1 MAIQIKKYKPEQQ
14 YIKAMIAWDTWA
26 GKTTFASTAC
36 RPLFLCTENWL
47 LSIADKQP
55 DMIEI
60 KSVQDLREAYKFLET
75 EHPEEYDT
83 IVVDSLSEMANTIKN
98 RLTNYWQTPM
108 SMRDWWTLWDTLMWI
123 FSKIIS
129 LPYHILFL
137 THTQEEVDEET
148 GKKYIN
154 IALSWRSKNEV
165 LRAFDVIGYLSLDSD
180 WNRYINVRENNYS
193 KAKCRSQALKAVDA
207 LPLNFCERVD
217 IVNKWTNF
225 GKSEVVKEIK
235 GLPDA
240 PTPAVQEM
248 REKVEKKLLE
258 DRSDEAKSKL
268 KEWAMWSQKIWKDE
282 KTWICQMIDLFE

>member
-14 YIKAMIAWDTWA
+14 YIKAMIAWDTGA

-36 RPLFLCTENWL
+36 KPLFLCTENWL

-60 KSVQDLREAYKFLET
+60 NSVQDLREAYKFLET
-75 EHPEEYDT
+75 EHPTEYDT

-98 RLTNYWQTPM
+98 KLTNYWQISMT
-108 SMRDWWTLWDTLMWI
+108 MRDWWTLWDTLMWI
-123 FSKIIS
+123 FSKIIH

-148 GKKYIN
+148 WKKYIN

-165 LRAFDVIGYLSLDSD
+165 LRAFDVIWYIWVDENG
-180 WNRYINVRENNYS
+180 NRFINVKENSYS
-193 KAKCRSQALKAVDA
+193 KAKCRSQALRSVDA

-217 IVNKWTNF
+217 IVNKWTEF
-225 GKSEVVKEIK
+225 WKSEVVKEIK
-235 GLPDA
+235 GLPEA
-240 PTPAVQEM
+240 PTDAAKEM
-248 REKVEKKLLE
+248 RDKVEKKLLE
-258 DRSDEAKSKL
+258 DKSDAGKSKL
-268 KEWAMWSQKIWKDE
+268 KEWAMWSQKIWPEE
-282 KTWICQMIDLFE
+282 KQWICQMIDLYD